1 MRMHLQDNWRLTC
14 DPFENVCCRIPG
26 SVYTAL
32 VESQRI
38 PDPFWGR
45 NAEDARALME
55 HDSVFETCFD
65 APEEALR
72 CPDVRLRFHG
82 LDTIAEVSLNGQFL
96 GRADNMHAV
105 WEWPVTGR
113 LRPGKNRLRVDIRS
127 PLAYIREKQDAYP
140 LWGPEHCADG
150 FPHIRKPHYMFGWD
164 WGPCLPDMG
173 IWKPVELIAVDG
185 GLFREL
191 SVRQIHENGRVRLLI
206 KTDLDGG
213 ADGEL
218 TQLLRLIGPDGSQL
232 ETATAGE
239 TELTVERPQL
249 WWPNGYGEQP
259 LYTLEAEL
267 RRGDEVLDTVRKRI
281 GLRTLTVSTAKD
293 AWGREFCFVVN
304 GCKIFAM
311 GADYVPEDNLLPRV
325 SRERTEK
332 LLRSCKEAHFNCVRV
347 WGGGHYATDDFL
359 DLCDELG
366 LVVWQ
371 DFLFACCTYRLTPE
385 TRRSVEREVRD
396 NLTRIRHHACLGLLC
411 GNNEMEIAWTNW
423 GIPQNERLRQDY
435 IELYERWL
443 PELTEALCP
452 DVFYWPASP
461 SSGGGFV
468 DANGESRG
476 DAHYWEVWLG
486 GQPFEDYRKHYFRFC
501 SEFGFESF
509 PSMEA
514 VRSFAPPEEWNPFS
528 PILENHQKCSGG
540 NAKILTYL
548 ADNYRYP
555 YSFPELVYVS
565 QLVQADAIQ
574 AGVEHMRRNRGRCMG
589 AIYWQLNDCWPAASW
604 SGIDSVG
611 QWKALHY
618 RAREFFAPVLL
629 SAETDGGR
637 VRLYISNETRSAFAG
652 SIQVGLYENDFTP
665 VWEDEAPASMP
676 SLSAGCAAEWDLSL
690 HLEEARDRRFFR
702 YALIDDTGTC
712 LRRAALLFVKPKHY
726 RFARPELE
734 FRRENGET
742 LVRSDVFVKGLFFEP
757 RDGEH
762 LPVNFIDLT
771 GPEWVRLPFEAKR
784 ETRMVNTVGY

>member
-218 TQLLRLIGPDGSQL
+218 TQFLRLIGPDGSQL

-325 SRERTEK
+325 SRERTEE

-423 GIPQNERLRQDY
+423 GIPQNERLRQD
-435 IELYERWL
+435 
-443 PELTEALCP
+443 
-452 DVFYWPASP
+452 
-461 SSGGGFV
+461 
-468 DANGESRG
+468 
-476 DAHYWEVWLG
+476 
-486 GQPFEDYRKHYFRFC
+486 
-501 SEFGFESF
+501 
-509 PSMEA
+509 
-514 VRSFAPPEEWNPFS
+514 
-528 PILENHQKCSGG
+528 
-540 NAKILTYL
+540 
-548 ADNYRYP
+548 
-555 YSFPELVYVS
+555 
-565 QLVQADAIQ
+565 
-574 AGVEHMRRNRGRCMG
+574 
-589 AIYWQLNDCWPAASW
+589 YWQLNDCWPAASW

-742 LVRSDVFVKGLFFEP
+742 LVRSDVFVKGLFFKP
-757 RDGEH
+757 RDGER